1 MMMMIIL
8 FVYILD
14 VLFNKKAYR
23 AIVVLCKGVNEM
35 TYVIT
40 NTTLS
45 LCHGGL
51 QKEVGEDKHLGMTL
65 MRDESIFH

>member
-1 MMMMIIL
+1 MMIIV

-14 VLFNKKAYR
+14 VLFNKKAHR
-23 AIVVLCKGVNEM
+23 GIVVLCKGVNEM

-45 LCHGGL
+45 LCCGGL
-51 QKEVGEDKHLGMTL
+51 QKEVGEDKHFGMAL

>member
-14 VLFNKKAYR
+14 VLFNKKAYG
-23 AIVVLCKGVNEM
+23 ATVVLCKGVNEM

-40 NTTLS
+40 ILHFLYVTVDF
-45 LCHGGL
+45 
-51 QKEVGEDKHLGMTL
+51 KKKLG
-65 MRDESIFH
+65 RISILE

>member
-1 MMMMIIL
+1 MMMIIV

-14 VLFNKKAYR
+14 VLFNKKAHK

-45 LCHGGL
+45 LCRGGL
-51 QKEVGEDKHLGMTL
+51 QKEVGEDKHFGMAL